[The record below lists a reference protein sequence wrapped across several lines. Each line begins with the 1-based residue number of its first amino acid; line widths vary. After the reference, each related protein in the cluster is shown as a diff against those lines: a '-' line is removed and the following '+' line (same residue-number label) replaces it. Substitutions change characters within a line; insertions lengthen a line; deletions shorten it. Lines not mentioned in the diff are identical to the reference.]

1 LPYWTSI
8 QSNYDRRQWSSNE
21 FNEYLNGEVKFNI
34 PYNNIYLSFVI
45 FCDEPL
51 FLQHND
57 LLSEIEILSLSQLTD
72 KLNKQYEEL
81 MEAMK
86 SIQ

>member
-1 LPYWTSI
+1 M
-8 QSNYDRRQWSSNE
+8 E
-21 FNEYLNGEVKFNI
+21 FYEFDEYVNGEIRFNI
-34 PYNNIYLSFVI
+34 PYHNVYLSFVI

-57 LLSEIEILSLSQLTD
+57 LLSEIEILSLSQLAD

-81 MEAMK
+81 METMK

>member
-1 LPYWTSI
+1 MKYNFEL
-8 QSNYDRRQWSSNE
+8 QSAQYNE
-21 FNEYLNGEVKFNI
+21 FDEHVNGEVRFNI
-34 PYNNIYLSFVI
+34 PYHNVYLSFVN

-57 LLSEIEILSLSQLTD
+57 LLSEIEILSLSQLAD
-72 KLNKQYEEL
+72 KLNKQYAEL
-81 MEAMK
+81 MEAMR